1 MYTVHPKKSLGQ
13 HFLKDENIARKIVDS
28 LEYTGNVLEIGPGTG
43 VLTRY
48 LVDRSENLKLI
59 EIDDEAVAYLNT
71 LFPSLSKNIIHGD
84 FLKHDTSAIYSSQFA
99 VIGNFPYNISSQI
112 FFKIIGQRQH
122 IPEVVGMIQK
132 EVAERLSASPGNKTY
147 GILTVLLG
155 AFYEI
160 KYLFTVSEK
169 VFVPPPKVK
178 SAVIR
183 LVRKDNYRL
192 NCNEQL
198 LFAVV
203 KTAFN
208 QRRKTMRNS
217 LRAFWQDK
225 LNPDDHP
232 VLKKRPEQLSINEFT
247 ELVNLL

>member
-43 VLTRY
+43 VLTKY

-59 EIDDEAVAYLNT
+59 EIDDEAIAYLNT

-122 IPEVVGMIQK
+122 IPEVVGMITK
-132 EVAERLSASPGNKTY
+132 RKWPKDS
-147 GILTVLLG
+147 
-155 AFYEI
+155 
-160 KYLFTVSEK
+160 
-169 VFVPPPKVK
+169 VPPPVTKPTEYCRCCWVLFMRSNTCLRSARRCSCRRQK
-178 SAVIR
+178 S
-183 LVRKDNYRL
+183 
-192 NCNEQL
+192 
-198 LFAVV
+198 
-203 KTAFN
+203 
-208 QRRKTMRNS
+208 
-217 LRAFWQDK
+217 
-225 LNPDDHP
+225 
-232 VLKKRPEQLSINEFT
+232 
-247 ELVNLL
+247 NLL